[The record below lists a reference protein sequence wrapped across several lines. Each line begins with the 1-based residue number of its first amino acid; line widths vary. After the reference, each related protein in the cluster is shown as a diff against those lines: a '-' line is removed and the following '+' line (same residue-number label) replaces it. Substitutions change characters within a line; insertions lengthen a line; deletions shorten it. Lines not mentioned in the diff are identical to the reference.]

1 MASADVMN
9 GGTNN
14 GGTNHDVRVGWGST
28 LVYAVTIFL
37 SAFLLF
43 QVQPLISKF
52 ILPWF
57 GGSPA
62 VWTAAMLFFQS
73 VLFAG
78 YMYAHLLTSRFGSR
92 GQLWIHIILLALAT
106 IVVSITQTTPWQELR
121 PSGEAT
127 ESPLMRVLLVLAATV
142 GLPYFVLSSTGP
154 LLQKWFSDAFPG
166 ASPYRLFALSN
177 FGSLLALLSY
187 PFFFEVY
194 WGSVTQARAW
204 SVAFVVFALGCAVCA
219 IGTRRWV
226 DKLARKDL
234 TSSGAVEPDSR
245 QPISERAS
253 ATPSPSIMTQLAW
266 VGLPALASVMFLAV
280 TNEVCQNVATVPLLW
295 IIPLSLYLLSFI
307 VAFDHPR
314 WFRVGTTAKLL
325 CLAIIAVTS
334 WHHVDWVVENSLA
347 TLGWEAVKPWMF
359 ETATY
364 FFALFMV
371 CLLCHGQLAR
381 LKPEPKFLT
390 QYFMTMSLGGALGGL
405 FVNFVAK
412 SAFVTFFELP
422 LAFLASLLIAG
433 YLMYQRLSQRGFNRV
448 AAVVW
453 PLVLIA
459 VGFHFL
465 FVEDW
470 LDVPSQSSK
479 TVHRSRNFYGVL
491 SVQRD
496 YIGEPDESFQFFSGS
511 ILHGMQL
518 AEPTR
523 QPEPLTY
530 YGTRS
535 GVGLAIK
542 DIQSRKSNCH
552 IGVVG
557 LGVGTLAT
565 YARQSDRVRY
575 YEINPDVVSIAKNPD
590 WFHFVSNCAG
600 NLDIVLG
607 DARLQLESEFEKAG
621 SQKFDILVLDA
632 FSGDAI
638 PTHLLTDEA
647 FKVYRQHLASDGV
660 LAVHI
665 TNTYLDLYPVVKK
678 LAEHHGWNVTR
689 IFRSADDLQNRNDY
703 VLISDDQDFISRHP
717 ASLGD
722 PPATSVDSDDLPLW
736 TDQYSNLLQI
746 LR

>member
-1 MASADVMN
+1 MANANSVSSGNAGSVK
-9 GGTNN
+9 
-14 GGTNHDVRVGWGST
+14 VGLGAT

-78 YMYAHLLTSRFGSR
+78 YMYAHLLTSRLGVR
-92 GQLWIHIILLALAT
+92 GQLWIHIGLLASAA
-106 IVVSITQTTPWQELR
+106 IAVAITQTTPWQELR
-121 PSGEAT
+121 PSGAAT
-127 ESPLMRVLLVLAATV
+127 ESPLLRVLFVLAATV

-187 PFFFEVY
+187 PFFFEVH

-219 IGTRRWV
+219 MGTRRMV
-226 DKLARKDL
+226 ERLAKSHSEGNKADNRV
-234 TSSGAVEPDSR
+234 TASASTSGA
-245 QPISERAS
+245 AS
-253 ATPSPSIMTQLAW
+253 NAASTNSAPSFFTKLGW

-314 WFRVGTTAKLL
+314 WFMVGTTATLL
-325 CLAIIAVTS
+325 CVSVIAVTS
-334 WHHVDWVVENSLA
+334 WHHLDWIADSLIQSMQ
-347 TLGWEAVKPWMF
+347 WQFVKPWMF
-359 ETATY
+359 ETAAY
-364 FFALFMV
+364 FLALFLV

-381 LKPEPKFLT
+381 LKPEPKYLT
-390 QYFMTMSLGGALGGL
+390 SYFMTMSLGGALGGL

-412 SAFVTFFELP
+412 NIFVTFFELP
-422 LAFLASLLIAG
+422 LAFLAALAIAG
-433 YLMYQRLSQRGFNRV
+433 YLLFTRMLDRFRAAESSSSSVGRSQIA
-448 AAVVW
+448 AAVL
-453 PLVLIA
+453 PLIFFA
-459 VGFHFL
+459 AGIHFI
-465 FVEDW
+465 FIED
-470 LDVPSQSSK
+470 LLYVPGASRK

-491 SVQRD
+491 SVRQD
-496 YIGEPDESFQFFSGS
+496 YIGDADESFRFYSGS

-518 AEPTR
+518 ADPKR
-523 QPEPLTY
+523 VAEPLTY
-530 YGTRS
+530 YGPKS
-535 GVGLAIK
+535 GVGMAIQ
-542 DIQSRKSNCH
+542 DIQARKQECH

-557 LGVGTLAT
+557 LGIGTLAT
-565 YARQSDRVRY
+565 YAREKDRVRY
-575 YEINPDVVSIAKNPD
+575 YEINPEVVSIAKNPE
-590 WFHFVSNCAG
+590 WFHFVTDCKG
-600 NLDIVLG
+600 KLDIVLG
-607 DARLQLESEFEKAG
+607 DARLQLESEFAKAG
-621 SQKFDILVLDA
+621 SQKFDLLVLDA

-647 FKVYRQHLASDGV
+647 FKVYRQHMAEDGV

-665 TNTYLDLYPVVKK
+665 TNTYLDLFPSY
-678 LAEHHGWNVTR
+678 R
-689 IFRSADDLQNRNDY
+689 
-703 VLISDDQDFISRHP
+703 
-717 ASLGD
+717 
-722 PPATSVDSDDLPLW
+722 
-736 TDQYSNLLQI
+736 NLLSSMVGR
-746 LR
+746 LRGFLGQRMNCNIEMIMSCYPTIRHSSSVFRPR

>member
-1 MASADVMN
+1 MANADSVDDGKN
-9 GGTNN
+9 LE
-14 GGTNHDVRVGWGST
+14 VKVGWGST

-78 YMYAHLLTSRFGSR
+78 YMYAHLLTSRLGSR
-92 GQLWIHIILLALAT
+92 GQLWIHISLLSLAA
-106 IVVSITQTTPWQELR
+106 IAVAITQTTPWQELR
-121 PSGEAT
+121 PSGDAS
-127 ESPLMRVLLVLAATV
+127 ESPLLRVLLVLAATV

-187 PFFFEVY
+187 PFFFEVH
-194 WGSVTQARAW
+194 WGSVTQAKAW
-204 SVAFVVFALGCAVCA
+204 SGAFVIFALGCAVCA
-219 IGTRRWV
+219 IGTRRFV
-226 DKLARKDL
+226 EKLARQQSPPD
-234 TSSGAVEPDSR
+234 SSGDPTK
-245 QPISERAS
+245 AS
-253 ATPSPSIMTQLAW
+253 TTKASDRSTVPAPNRVRYLAW

-325 CLAIIAVTS
+325 CLAIIVVTS
-334 WHHVDWVVENSLA
+334 WHHLDWVAESLVE
-347 TLGWEAVKPWMF
+347 TLGLELIKPWMF
-359 ETATY
+359 ETAAY

-381 LKPEPKFLT
+381 LKPEPKYLT
-390 QYFMTMSLGGALGGL
+390 GYFMTMSLGGALGGL

-412 SAFVTFFELP
+412 NAFVTFFELP

-433 YLMYQRLSQRGFNRV
+433 YLMYQRLSLRGFNQI

-453 PLVLIA
+453 PVVLVA
-459 VGFHFL
+459 VGVHFL

-470 LDVPSQSSK
+470 LDVPGESNK

-491 SVQRD
+491 SVHQD
-496 YIGEPDESFQFFSGS
+496 YIGEPDESFRFYSGS

-518 AEPTR
+518 AEPKR

-530 YGTRS
+530 YGPKS
-535 GVGLAIK
+535 GVGLAIA
-542 DIQSRKSNCH
+542 DIQKRKKACH

-565 YARQSDRVRY
+565 YARETDQVRY

-590 WFHFVSNCAG
+590 WFHFVSDCKG
-600 NLDIVLG
+600 KLDIVLG
-607 DARLQLESEFEKAG
+607 DARLQLEEEFEKAG

-665 TNTYLDLYPVVKK
+665 TNTYLDLYPVVKR
-678 LAEHHGWNVTR
+678 LAEHHGWKVTR
-689 IFRSADDLQNRNDY
+689 IFRFADVLQYRNDY
-703 VLISDDQDFISRHP
+703 VLLSDDGDFISRLP
-717 ASLGD
+717 ESLGD
-722 PPATSVDSDDLPLW
+722 SPAPSVDADALPLW

>member
-1 MASADVMN
+1 MSDAESTSGR
-9 GGTNN
+9 GG
-14 GGTNHDVRVGWGST
+14 VVKVGVGPW
-28 LVYAVTIFL
+28 LAYATTIFL

-73 VLFAG
+73 VLFGG
-78 YMYAHLLTSRFGSR
+78 YLYAHVLTSRFEGR
-92 GQLWIHIILLALAT
+92 GQLWIHIGLLTLAM
-106 IVVSITQTTPWQELR
+106 ISVAVTQTTPWASLR
-121 PSGEAT
+121 PTGEEA
-127 ESPLMRVLLVLAATV
+127 ESPLLRVLMVLGATV

-187 PFFFEVY
+187 PFFFEVH
-194 WGSVTQARAW
+194 WGSITQARAW
-204 SVAFVVFALGCAVCA
+204 SVAFVVFAVGCAACA
-219 IGTRRWV
+219 LGTRRLVARLSFV
-226 DKLARKDL
+226 DPNSTAKSSKALA
-234 TSSGAVEPDSR
+234 SSETTGQESKSD
-245 QPISERAS
+245 QI
-253 ATPSPSIMTQLAW
+253 ATVPSLWTRVAW

-314 WFRVGTTAKLL
+314 WFRVGTTATLL
-325 CLAIIAVTS
+325 CLSIIVVTG
-334 WHHVDWVVENSLA
+334 WHHIDWTIDRLLLA
-347 TLGWEAVKPWMF
+347 TQWQFAKPWMF
-359 ETATY
+359 QTAAY
-364 FFALFMV
+364 FLALFMV

-390 QYFMTMSLGGALGGL
+390 SYFMTMSLGGAIGGL

-412 SAFVTFFELP
+412 NLFVTFFELP
-422 LAFLASLLIAG
+422 LAFLASLIIAG
-433 YLMYQRLSQRGFNRV
+433 YLLYRRLLAHELGKWV
-448 AAVVW
+448 AIVFPVI
-453 PLVLIA
+453 LVG
-459 VGFHFL
+459 VGGHFL
-465 FVEDW
+465 FIEEL
-470 LDVPSQSSK
+470 LDTPSSSRK
-479 TVHRSRNFYGVL
+479 LVHQSRNFYGVL
-491 SVQRD
+491 SVRKD
-496 YIGEPDESFQFFSGS
+496 YIGEPDESYRFFSGS

-518 AEPTR
+518 SDPAR
-523 QPEPLTY
+523 IAEPLTY
-530 YGTRS
+530 YGPLS
-535 GVGLAIK
+535 GVGLAIQ
-542 DIQSRKSNCH
+542 DIQMRKEKCH

-557 LGVGTLAT
+557 LGIGTLAT
-565 YARQSDRVRY
+565 YARKSDNVRY
-575 YEINPDVVSIAKNPD
+575 YEINPSVVSIAKNPD
-590 WFHFVSNCAG
+590 WFHFVSDCKG
-600 NLDIVLG
+600 KMDIVLG

-621 SQKFDILVLDA
+621 SQQFDLLCLDA

-647 FKVYRQHLASDGV
+647 FAIYRKHIAPGGV

-665 TNTYLDLYPVVKK
+665 TNTYLDLYPIVQR
-678 LAEHHGWNVTR
+678 LAKQHGWKVTR
-689 IFRSADDLQNRNDY
+689 IYRDADVLQYRNDY
-703 VLISDDQDFISRHP
+703 VLLSDDEAFISRFP
-717 ASLGD
+717 ESMGD
-722 PPATSVDSDDLPLW
+722 EPEPSISPDNLPMW